1 MFAVGTLKGITP
13 SIKKE
18 GFKTEVIREYHI
30 TETAI
35 LISINDCL
43 HDGYI
48 IFKGY
53 TLEEAKQE
61 YYASKVSDKVTSV
74 IFKEV

>member
-1 MFAVGTLKGITP
+1 M
-13 SIKKE
+13 
-18 GFKTEVIREYHI
+18 EVIREYRI
-30 TETAI
+30 IEGAI

-61 YYASKVSDKVTSV
+61 YYMSKVGEKVTSV